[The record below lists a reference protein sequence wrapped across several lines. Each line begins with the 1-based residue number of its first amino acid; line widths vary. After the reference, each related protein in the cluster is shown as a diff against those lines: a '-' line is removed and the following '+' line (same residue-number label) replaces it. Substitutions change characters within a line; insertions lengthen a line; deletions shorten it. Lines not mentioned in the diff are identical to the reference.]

1 MRCASFRL
9 ALMAALSFSIACS
22 AAAQDARVP
31 LVPSDTKDPIVGPI
45 FEGIKSRGGQPLN
58 MHRSVANAPKIFK
71 AYVDMAIALRTA
83 ATTPRVDRELI
94 ILRTAQLAGGDYEFA
109 QHRPMGLS
117 CGLTA
122 AQVDG
127 LKSWQG
133 RNDFTERQRAILAY
147 ADGMASEKGVD
158 DRTFAELKK
167 YFNDQDV
174 VELTVTAAFYGMVSQ
189 ITRSLAV
196 ALEPNAGKTAYGAC

>member
-1 MRCASFRL
+1 MRPASFRPFIAAAL
-9 ALMAALSFSIACS
+9 ALGIAHG
-22 AAAQDARVP
+22 AVAQDARVG
-31 LVPSDTKDPIVGPI
+31 LVPPDTKDPIVGPI

-71 AYVDMAIALRTA
+71 AYVDMAITLRTA

-94 ILRTAQLAGGDYEFA
+94 ILRAAQLAGGDYEFA

-117 CGLTA
+117 CGLSA

-127 LKSWQG
+127 LADWRKRS
-133 RNDFTERQRAILAY
+133 DFSERQRAILGY
-147 ADGMASEKGVD
+147 ADGMAAEKGVD
-158 DRTFAELKK
+158 DRTFAELRKH
-167 YFNDQDV
+167 FNDQEI

-196 ALEPNAGKTAYGAC
+196 KLEPNAGQTAYGAC